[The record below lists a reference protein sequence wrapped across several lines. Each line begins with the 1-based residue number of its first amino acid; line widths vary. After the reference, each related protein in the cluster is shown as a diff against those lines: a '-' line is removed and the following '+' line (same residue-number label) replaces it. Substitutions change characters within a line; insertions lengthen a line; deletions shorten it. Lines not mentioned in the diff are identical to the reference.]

1 MERYQ
6 GIILV
11 RLQNVGS
18 KSEGR
23 YAYLVR
29 DDDMSAVKLCRE
41 EQPPFNDLFFEQ
53 FDKKEVSVT
62 GRLSH
67 GWLIVEAVEII
78 NGETDQ
84 NTQQ

>member
-1 MERYQ
+1 MEQYQ

-18 KSEGR
+18 KSEGN

-41 EQPPFNDLFFEQ
+41 EQPPFNDPFFVQ
-53 FDKKEVSVT
+53 FDKQEVSVA
-62 GRLSH
+62 GHMSH

-78 NGETDQ
+78 NGETVQ